1 MTRNP
6 FCTVICVL
14 AVTTLS
20 SAALAQMGPPP
31 GPLGPPPIVMMLQ
44 GVSLSTEQQAVVAAI
59 MKLHQQTLAPLLD
72 QLRTYHEQMAAMLV
86 SSGTV
91 TLSDFTSLEQQSVQ
105 SEQQLQQETL
115 KTALDVRAILTPD
128 QLAAAAANQKKMQE
142 FHSEMRLIMGPAPG
156 AP

>member
-1 MTRNP
+1 
-6 FCTVICVL
+6 
-14 AVTTLS
+14 
-20 SAALAQMGPPP
+20 
-31 GPLGPPPIVMMLQ
+31 MMLQ